1 MSKQKIP
8 KVTVPLV
15 SYIQP
20 GTSEPIKTKRLRPE
34 DALDIALLIKELEA
48 STIVTKMIK
57 DNPWSIISVF
67 SPYSIDFHVMLME
80 TGMRYIP
87 SPEYVEDNEVEDLM
101 SLWIKIIQ
109 FMKDRDKNQR
119 IFIGY
124 NWSPRSWGK
133 IEEAGGFQ
141 SIPTKWHPM
150 FWSWPVFT
158 HLVWWKKLFLKI
170 LPAFNKDSQLPY
182 LSWENHK
189 NLELPFRRMNGDN
202 NFVAPIAKHIKYK
215 ADELIKK
222 AFGENIVK
230 KGTSISNNYGFSVT
244 FNCGLETLL
253 GHKGF
258 FRDFLKPLS
267 IELDDF
273 FAKLTEAFLEDYK
286 SSEID
291 NKLKKTDKGKL
302 NNSDTEIFS
311 ESNTEKFSE
320 SDLDDIRYCSPLK
333 DEDVIK
339 NSLVELSFTPEAIKE
354 LIDIVRN
361 RCQDKL
367 PAWRKGFAY
376 ALVFEEL
383 KDLDNNEETKLKIV
397 PAAYLG
403 SGGIVEATGVVLK
416 RPENAKLPIEQCR
429 KKSKELYPLINII
442 NGKNEICPQCK
453 KKSLRYWSEGWE
465 EDRSRI
471 VDPMWDLV
479 EYNRKEHVICD
490 ECGYKDTQNFTYY
503 YNCQY
508 DNMPIDN

>member
-15 SYIQP
+15 GYIQP
-20 GTSEPIKTKRLRPE
+20 GKSEPINTKRLRPE
-34 DALDIALLIKELEA
+34 DALDIALLKKELEA

-67 SPYSIDFHVMLME
+67 SPYSVDFHVMLME

-124 NWSPRSWGK
+124 NWSPRSWGE
-133 IEEAGGFQ
+133 IEETGGFQ

-150 FWSWPVFT
+150 FWSWPVF
-158 HLVWWKKLFLKI
+158 
-170 LPAFNKDSQLPY
+170 NDDNQSQFFT
-182 LSWENHK
+182 WEEHE
-189 NLELPFRRMNGDN
+189 NLEVPFLRMNGEN
-202 NFVAPIAKHIKYK
+202 KFVAPIAEHIKNK
-215 ADELIKK
+215 ADELIKN
-222 AFGENIVK
+222 AFEDNIV

-253 GHKGF
+253 GHENF
-258 FRDFLKPLS
+258 FRFFLKPLS
-267 IELDDF
+267 IELNDF

-286 SSEID
+286 SSDVDEI
-291 NKLKKTDKGKL
+291 LKKTAKGKL
-302 NNSDTEIFS
+302 SNSDI
-311 ESNTEKFSE
+311 
-320 SDLDDIRYCSPLK
+320 DAIRFFPPLK
-333 DEDVIK
+333 NEEDIK
-339 NSLVELSFTPEAIKE
+339 NSLDELSFTTPEAIKE

-361 RCQDKL
+361 RCHNKL

-376 ALVFEEL
+376 ALVLEEL
-383 KDLDNNEETKLKIV
+383 QLDNNEATKLKIV

-416 RPENAKLPIEQCR
+416 RPEDAKLPIDQCL
-429 KKSKELYPLINII
+429 KKSKDLYPLITFI
-442 NGKNEICPQCK
+442 
-453 KKSLRYWSEGWE
+453 
-465 EDRSRI
+465 
-471 VDPMWDLV
+471 
-479 EYNRKEHVICD
+479 
-490 ECGYKDTQNFTYY
+490 
-503 YNCQY
+503 
-508 DNMPIDN
+508 

>member
-109 FMKDRDKNQR
+109 FMKKRDKDQR

-124 NWSPRSWGK
+124 NWSPRSWGEL
-133 IEEAGGFQ
+133 EETGGFQ

-150 FWSWPVFT
+150 FWSWPVFNDDNKSKYFT
-158 HLVWWKKLFLKI
+158 WEERKDLKI
-170 LPAFNKDSQLPY
+170 PFN
-182 LSWENHK
+182 
-189 NLELPFRRMNGDN
+189 RMNGEN
-202 NFVAPIAKHIKYK
+202 NFVAPIAERIKDK

-222 AFGENIVK
+222 SFGEDIII

-244 FNCGLETLL
+244 FKESLENLL
-253 GHKGF
+253 NVKF
-258 FRDFLKPLS
+258 FNDFLKPLS
-267 IELDDF
+267 SFLDDF
-273 FAKLTEAFLEDYK
+273 FAGLTEIFLNGYQ
-286 SSEID
+286 SSEI
-291 NKLKKTDKGKL
+291 NVILKKTSNGKL
-302 NNSDTEIFS
+302 SDEDIEEIR
-311 ESNTEKFSE
+311 KF
-320 SDLDDIRYCSPLK
+320 SPLK
-333 DEDVIK
+333 DEKDIK
-339 NSLVELSFTPEAIKE
+339 KSLEQLFSSLKNEEYSTPEAIKE
-354 LIDIVRN
+354 LIEIVRN
-361 RCQDKL
+361 REKYAKCFDKIKNELQNEFDFDKKAMNELLSEIGNRCKDKLKL

-383 KDLDNNEETKLKIV
+383 KENNKEVTRLKIV

-403 SGGIVEATGVVLK
+403 NGGIVEATGVVLK
-416 RPENAKLPIEQCR
+416 RLENADAKLPIEQCR
-429 KKSKELYPLINII
+429 IKSIELFPLKKII
-442 NGKNEICPQCK
+442 NGKNENEIF
-453 KKSLRYWSEGWE
+453 Y
-465 EDRSRI
+465 
-471 VDPMWDLV
+471 
-479 EYNRKEHVICD
+479 
-490 ECGYKDTQNFTYY
+490 
-503 YNCQY
+503 
-508 DNMPIDN
+508 